1 MMKEPVAITGATGFI
16 GRHVARRLMQKGLAW
31 KGLVRNSDKL
41 RRLGLLPSEII
52 EGHFEDE
59 DALRRLCSG
68 AGSLIHCGGSIAGL
82 GRGDFFRTNVQ
93 GTAALLRA
101 CQAARV
107 RRVVHVS
114 SLAAREPHLSS
125 YAASKKESEAVVRS
139 DATNLSWSVV
149 RPPAVYGPGDE
160 ATIPLVRA
168 LTRRFALLPG
178 NVESRLS
185 LIHVADLASVLV
197 HLAGREDLSARIF
210 EPDDGKPG
218 GYGFHE
224 LAAAAEA
231 VTGMRTRVIFVP
243 RSMLILP
250 AWFSLLRGWVRSSPA
265 LFSPGK
271 LGELYHGDWV
281 VNPESSHVPGW
292 QPRIDFST
300 GFKETLEWYRDHA
313 WLPEGHRQ
321 PELNG
326 RT

>member
-1 MMKEPVAITGATGFI
+1 MMNEPVAITGATGFI
-16 GRHVARRLMQKGLAW
+16 GRHVARRLMQRGLAW
-31 KGLVRNSDKL
+31 KGLIRNPDKL
-41 RRLGLLPSEII
+41 RRLGLSPNEVV
-52 EGHFEDE
+52 EGHLEDE
-59 DALRRLCSG
+59 AALRRLCSG
-68 AGSLIHCGGSIAGL
+68 AGAVIHCGGSIAG
-82 GRGDFFRTNVQ
+82 RSRNDFFRTNVE
-93 GTAALLRA
+93 GTAGLLRA
-101 CQAARV
+101 CRQAGV
-107 RRVVHVS
+107 RRFVHVS

-125 YAASKKESEAVVRS
+125 YAASKKESEATVR
-139 DATNLSWSVV
+139 AEAKTLSWAVT

-160 ATIPLVRA
+160 ATIPLIRA
-168 LTRRFALLPG
+168 LTWRIALLPG
-178 NVESRLS
+178 NRESRLS
-185 LIHVADLASVLV
+185 LIHVADLAAVLV
-197 HLAGREDLSARIF
+197 HLAERQDLSARIF

-231 VTGMRTRVIFVP
+231 VTGIRTRVIFVP

-250 AWFSLLRGWVRSSPA
+250 AWFSLVRGWFRGSPA

-271 LGELYHGDWV
+271 LGELYHRDWV

-321 PELNG
+321 PEFDG